1 MKREFISKE
10 DRLKVYQL
18 AVEFIDN
25 RHLYCKTYGLC
36 NVIYHSARKLDI
48 DLLKATHITQFPEL
62 FKFAPKHSQRGGYW
76 WPMPDWKIRR
86 RVLLSAIEDLKS
98 KM

>member
-18 AVEFIDN
+18 AVHAIETADPN
-25 RHLYCKTYGLC
+25 LRHFGLC
-36 NVIYHSARKLDI
+36 HTIGACARSLKI
-48 DLLKATHITQFPEL
+48 DSRLSVYITQFPEI
-62 FKFAPKHSQRGGYW
+62 FKFAPPFSARGCFW
-76 WPMPDWKIRR
+76 WPIPEWKIRR